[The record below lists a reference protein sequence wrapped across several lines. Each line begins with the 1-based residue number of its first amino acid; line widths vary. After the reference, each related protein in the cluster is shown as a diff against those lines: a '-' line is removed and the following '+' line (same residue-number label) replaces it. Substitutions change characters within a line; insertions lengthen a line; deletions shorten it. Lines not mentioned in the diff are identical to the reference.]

1 MGISAVDSVARTEDS
16 FWQFWNSDD
25 GAMSTCDIFRP
36 DADQHIRIT
45 TYLYIQKQ
53 MQSTENKKYC
63 NIWIYSLTVFYVN
76 AVEY

>member
-53 MQSTENKKYC
+53 MQSTEKK
-63 NIWIYSLTVFYVN
+63 NIVIF
-76 AVEY
+76 EYIRWLSFTWMQ